1 MMFNENF
8 ETKPFEKASN
18 IESLD
23 RVKSSFLNQLKYD
36 DFSLQVNN
44 GLGVH
49 DDETLLFANSTMA
62 THKKEIIS
70 DSLPENG
77 LAISQKC
84 LRMRSLAHFLD
95 RSSDF
100 GFNSYFTMVGMLF
113 GGESSRNILNQTL
126 TFLTSQGFDI
136 KRLFIKTGSD
146 CKNVN
151 KSIIGFSEKKTIQD
165 SESESYYKWAYGIE
179 GVVGE
184 GLTFTYFFP
193 DGSYKDLGNI
203 ICVVDEASGKI
214 KAWESGFGVE
224 TLIAVRD
231 GKDLF
236 ETHPIWDVLQ
246 YERNPDL
253 KKVADSVVSVIEIIR
268 EGVLIGSKKQGYI
281 LKKFLNVIYYIN
293 KDLHLDLRK
302 VVTEYCEHMKYENG
316 ETIAETIISYLEQID
331 SSKQKNLEAF
341 KKFLKSNGNLT
352 ERQKIDIAKSSFSLE
367 LSEIKDLL
375 QLI

>member
-1 MMFNENF
+1 LNN
-8 ETKPFEKASN
+8 
-18 IESLD
+18 
-23 RVKSSFLNQLKYD
+23 VKNSFLNQLKYD

-44 GLGVH
+44 GLGVQN
-49 DDETLLFANSTMA
+49 DETLLFANSTMS
-62 THKKEIIS
+62 THKAEIIS
-70 DSLPENG
+70 DSLPDNG

-113 GGESSRNILNQTL
+113 GGESSRDILNQTL

-136 KRLFIKTGSD
+136 RRLFIKTSSD

-151 KSIIGFSEKKTIQD
+151 KSIVGFSEERIIQD

-184 GLTFTYFFP
+184 GITFAYLFP

-203 ICVVDEASGKI
+203 ICVVDEVSGKI

-268 EGVLIGSKKQGYI
+268 EGVLIGPKKQGYI

-293 KDLHLDLRK
+293 KDLHLDLGK
-302 VVTEYCEHMKYENG
+302 VVREYCVHMKYDNG
-316 ETIAETIISYLEQID
+316 EKVAETIISYLEQIE

-341 KKFLKSNGNLT
+341 KKFLKSNESLT
-352 ERQKIDIAKSSFSLE
+352 EQQKIDIAKSSFSLE
-367 LSEIKDLL
+367 SYEVKDLL
-375 QLI
+375 ELK